1 MNATGLPLDR
11 RRIGGVELEPALLRP
26 GEAARLLGVS
36 RSRVY
41 ELIREGEIPAIR
53 LAGTIRVPLAELR
66 AMIASRASGG
76 AE

>member
-1 MNATGLPLDR
+1 
-11 RRIGGVELEPALLRP
+11 
-26 GEAARLLGVS
+26 
-36 RSRVY
+36 VY